1 MPDLSEKIKFV
12 IARQLEIK
20 AEAVV
25 SDAKII
31 EDLGADSLDII
42 DLFSM
47 IEEEFGIQIPGEDD
61 NKITT
66 VGDLVEYIEERSA

>member
-66 VGDLVEYIEERSA
+66 VGDLVEYIEERSE